1 MRQATFNW
9 KPRGECASWQEFD
22 AQPGVVESQR
32 FRETEPLLQHGTVY
46 GKRVHYTHADLDDVR
61 IEMREVL
68 VDLLNLDDSNGHVC
82 GVQYTFDV
90 RAVIVENATDL
101 AVRGEGSF
109 GGFFWD
115 DEKHA
120 QRKIKQWKKA
130 ISAAAADAETL
141 AEFEPAT
148 RRTAFFTKEQVA
160 ALPIPTADT
169 QVGDIVAVRGFG
181 KNRAGVVIEVTPKR
195 VKCVIRTVEST
206 KREGDNGYI
215 KWFKIGQDARL

>member
-1 MRQATFNW
+1 MRQVTFNW
-9 KPRGECASWQEFD
+9 KPPAEFATYD
-22 AQPGVVESQR
+22 EFNAQPGVIESKR
-32 FRETEPLLQHGTVY
+32 FHETEPLLTVDALY
-46 GKRVHYTHADLDDVR
+46 RNRVYYTQANLDDVR
-61 IEMREVL
+61 IEMHEVL
-68 VDLLNLDDSNGHVC
+68 VRLENLLDSGRYVC

-90 RAVIVENATDL
+90 RAVIVENATNRR
-101 AVRGEGSF
+101 VRGEGSF
-109 GGFFWD
+109 GGYYWD

-130 ISAAAADAETL
+130 IVEAAADAKTL
-141 AEFEPAT
+141 AEFEPQT
-148 RRTAFFTKEQVA
+148 RSTAFFTKEQVA

-195 VKCVIRTVEST
+195 VKCVVRTVEST